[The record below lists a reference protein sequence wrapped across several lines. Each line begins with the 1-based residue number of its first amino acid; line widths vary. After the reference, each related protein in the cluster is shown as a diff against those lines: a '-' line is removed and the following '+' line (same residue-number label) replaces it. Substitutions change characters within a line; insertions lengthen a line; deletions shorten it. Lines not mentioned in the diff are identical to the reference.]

1 MKIFKIPFLAIA
13 VICALNVDGK
23 SKKSELMD
31 RIGVCNSPSSAK
43 YVKEA
48 GGHHVE
54 IGISG
59 FLVPEKSDA
68 DFSGNKETA
77 LRCELPVES
86 GNGFFPSD
94 IILTGPKADID
105 RAVRYTEVAM
115 RRASEIGLKTAV
127 LGSGRSRNI
136 PEGFPREEAVEQ
148 FKELL
153 GRLGPIAKK
162 YGVTIVIEPLN
173 SRECNFINSVQEGYE
188 IAKAVNHPNIRVLA
202 DIYHMALENESPQS
216 ILNAGRKYL
225 RHVHIAE
232 KAHRTAPGV
241 EGDDFTPY
249 FRALKKIKY
258 EGSISLECGWGDF
271 ANEVKPAIQEVK
283 KQLNQVYHNK

>member
-1 MKIFKIPFLAIA
+1 MIRFTFMALATL
-13 VICALNVDGK
+13 CALNVFGK
-23 SKKSELMD
+23 AKKNELMD
-31 RIGVCNSPSSAK
+31 RIGVCNLPSSAK
-43 YVKEA
+43 YVKDA
-48 GGHHVE
+48 GGHHIE

-68 DFSGNKETA
+68 DFIANKETA
-77 LRCELPVES
+77 QKCELPVES

-94 IILTGPKADID
+94 IILIGPTADVD
-105 RAVRYTEVAM
+105 RAIRYTEVAM

-136 PEGFPREEAVEQ
+136 PEGFPREKAVEQ
-148 FKELL
+148 FMELL
-153 GRLGPIAKK
+153 RRIGSIARK

-173 SRECNFINSVQEGYE
+173 SSECNFINSVQEGYE
-188 IAKAVNHPNIRVLA
+188 IVKAVKHPNIGVLA
-202 DIYHMALENESPQS
+202 DFYHMAVENESPQS
-216 ILNAGRKYL
+216 IIKAGRKYL

-258 EGSISLECGWGDF
+258 KGTMSLECGWNNF
-271 ANEVKPAIQEVK
+271 ANEVEPAIQEVK
-283 KQLNQVYHNK
+283 KQLNQVYHTK